1 MVKKVFSMLNTEIR
15 GLHKAAYLLGAAALA
30 SQILALVRDRL
41 LAGTFGAGQELDV
54 YFAAFRIP
62 DIVFILAASVV
73 SLSALVP
80 AIAGSMRD
88 EPGRTRALVDS
99 VFTFFA
105 VLVLILS
112 ALAFLLMPLI
122 ASIIFPGFDSA
133 TLQSKFIPLSRL
145 LLLSPI
151 LLGISNLFASITQ
164 LHSKFV
170 LYAASPVLYN
180 LGIIIGI
187 ILIFPW
193 LGFIGLGLGV
203 ALGAFAHMAVQLPF
217 ILRSG
222 TAPRLVSKLDMKA
235 LGSVARVSV
244 PRTAALASQQMTILF
259 LTMLGSAMT
268 AGAISVFTL
277 SYALQSVPL
286 SIIGVSYSVAAF
298 PTLSKLFATGQRSEF
313 MQKISASLR
322 HIIFWSLPF
331 AVLFIVLRA
340 QIVRVIYGA
349 GQFDWTATRLTAA
362 SLALFSLSI
371 LAQGAILLFVRGY
384 YAAGRT
390 RAPLAIN
397 VFGAGLIVSL
407 ALALWSYFNAGVSFA
422 DLLTTIMRVED
433 VLGAS
438 VLVLPLS
445 FTIGT
450 IATALVLWHK
460 FERDFGKLPEKV
472 GLTLAQA
479 SASSLIMGLVAFVLL
494 DVFDDAVDLT
504 SAAGVLAQGVFSALG
519 AIAVGLCL
527 LKLMRSRELSE
538 LNAALSSRLWRTK
551 AILPGEEERAGG
563 L

>member
-1 MVKKVFSMLNTEIR
+1 MLNTEIR